1 MLARAALARVGLLPG
16 ARLVPRLALAVL
28 AGWPAAPA
36 PPQDPPAKQKPL
48 PVDKTRKLIEEGAVY
63 TVEGRVRVPRGVE
76 VTLFR
81 NCRVV
86 AAGSAPAVIEV
97 DGGFDAIGVFG
108 REVIFE
114 NVTVEPQAKFE
125 RIHMDMVIF
134 RGGGGLRTPKD
145 ASVDGY
151 ILVENFDL
159 VDGAAFD
166 VRFHSGS
173 VELSTVCAEAP
184 TKIVCVNPEGSK
196 QNKVRVFVRGCPQN
210 PMAKCTP
217 HGGRVGLTGGLE
229 ADGGDD
235 MTVQLSRVGGA
246 LCAVRNWGQRL
257 IFDGM
262 KINSTRV
269 EITHRE
275 PGRFQRVQCAK
286 CDVYSKEWIAS
297 APADKVLKDTL
308 TVDRCWFNGITD
320 LKTIFEEVIK
330 DGADDPEKNG
340 VRVQI
345 PKVNARPLELAGPV
359 EK

>member
-1 MLARAALARVGLLPG
+1 MRRF
-16 ARLVPRLALAVL
+16 LAVI
-28 AGWPAAPA
+28 AAAAFCPSPAAPA
-36 PPQDPPAKQKPL
+36 VPQDPPAKEKPL

-63 TVEGRVRVPRGVE
+63 TVEGRVRVPKGVE
-76 VTLFR
+76 LTLFR
-81 NCRVV
+81 NCRVI
-86 AAGSAPAVIEV
+86 AKGSAPAVIEV
-97 DGGFDAIGVFG
+97 EGGLDAVGVFE

-114 NVTVEPQAKFE
+114 GVTVEPQAKFE

-134 RGGGGLRTPKD
+134 RGSGGLRTPKD
-145 ASVDGY
+145 TSVDGY
-151 ILVENFDL
+151 LAVENFDL
-159 VDGAAFD
+159 VRGAALD

-173 VELSTVCAEAP
+173 VELATVCAEAP
-184 TKIVCVNPEGSK
+184 TRIVCVNPEGSK
-196 QNKVRVFVRGCPQN
+196 QNNVRVFVRGCPQKV
-210 PMAKCTP
+210 MAKCTP
-217 HGGRVGLTGGLE
+217 HGSRVGLTGGLE

-257 IFDGM
+257 IFDGL

-275 PGRFQRVQCAK
+275 AGKFQRVQAAK

-308 TVDRCWFNGITD
+308 TLDRCWFNGITEV
-320 LKTIFEEVIK
+320 KRIFDEVIK
-330 DGADDPEKNG
+330 DGADEPEKNG

-345 PKVNARPLELAGPV
+345 PKVNARPHELAGPAG
-359 EK
+359 K

>member
-1 MLARAALARVGLLPG
+1 MRRF
-16 ARLVPRLALAVL
+16 LAVI
-28 AGWPAAPA
+28 AAAAFCPSPAAPA
-36 PPQDPPAKQKPL
+36 VPQDPPAKEKPL

-63 TVEGRVRVPRGVE
+63 TVEGRVRVPKGVE
-76 VTLFR
+76 LTLFR
-81 NCRVV
+81 NCRVI
-86 AAGSAPAVIEV
+86 AKGSAPAVIEV
-97 DGGFDAIGVFG
+97 EGGLDAVGVFE

-114 NVTVEPQAKFE
+114 GVTVEPQAKFE

-134 RGGGGLRTPKD
+134 RGSGGLRTPKD
-145 ASVDGY
+145 TS
-151 ILVENFDL
+151 
-159 VDGAAFD
+159 

-173 VELSTVCAEAP
+173 VELATVCAEAP
-184 TKIVCVNPEGSK
+184 TRIVCVNPEGSK
-196 QNKVRVFVRGCPQN
+196 QNNVRVFVRGCPQKV
-210 PMAKCTP
+210 MAKCTP
-217 HGGRVGLTGGLE
+217 HGSRVGLTGGLE

-235 MTVQLSRVGGA
+235 MTVQLSRIGGA

-257 IFDGM
+257 IFDGL

-275 PGRFQRVQCAK
+275 AGKFQRVQAAK

-308 TVDRCWFNGITD
+308 TLDRCWFNGITEV
-320 LKTIFEEVIK
+320 KRIFDEVIK

-345 PKVNARPLELAGPV
+345 PKVNARPHELAGPAG
-359 EK
+359 K

>member
-1 MLARAALARVGLLPG
+1 MRSFLAVFALAALARHALP
-16 ARLVPRLALAVL
+16 
-28 AGWPAAPA
+28 PAAA
-36 PPQDPPAKQKPL
+36 EDPPPATEKPL

-63 TVEGRVRVPRGVE
+63 TVEGRVRVPKGVE

-86 AAGSAPAVIEV
+86 SKGSAPAVIEV
-97 DGGFDAIGVFG
+97 EGGFDAIGVFG

-114 NVTVEPQAKFE
+114 GITVEPQAKFE

-134 RGGGGLRTPKD
+134 RKGGGMKTPKD
-145 ASVDGY
+145 VSVDGY
-151 ILVENFDL
+151 ILLENLDL
-159 VDGAAFD
+159 VGGAAFD
-166 VRFHSGS
+166 VCFHSGS

-184 TKIVCVNPEGSK
+184 TKILCVDPPGAK
-196 QNKVRVFVRGCPQN
+196 RNKVRVFVRGCPQN
-210 PMAKCTP
+210 PFHKCTP
-217 HGGRVGLTGGLE
+217 HGSRVGLTGGLE

-235 MTVQLSRVGGA
+235 MTIQLSRVGGA

-262 KINSTRV
+262 KINSRRV

-275 PGRFQRVQCAK
+275 AGRFQRVQCAK
-286 CDVYSKEWIAS
+286 CDVYSTEWIAS
-297 APADKVLKDTL
+297 APADKVLKDTF

-320 LKTIFEEVIK
+320 VKRIFDEVIK

-359 EK
+359 ER